1 MALTP
6 KKTKFRKAQRRR
18 IRGKASRG
26 NTVQFG
32 EFGLQMLEVGFLKTN
47 QIESARKALAHFVK
61 RGGKIWVRGCADKP
75 YTARAAETRMGG
87 GKGAPVGYYLPVRIG
102 QIVFEIAGVSA
113 KDAEEGF
120 NLAAYKLP
128 LKVRMVKRV

>member
-6 KKTKFRKAQRRR
+6 KKTKFRKSQRRR
-18 IRGKASRG
+18 LRGRACRG
-26 NTVQFG
+26 NSVHFG
-32 EFGLQMLEVGFLKTN
+32 EYGLQVLEIGFLKTN

-75 YTARAAETRMGG
+75 YTAKAAETRMGG
-87 GKGAPVGYYLPVRIG
+87 GKGAPVGYLMPIKIG
-102 QIVFEIAGVSA
+102 QILFEIAGVSE

-120 NLAAYKLP
+120 HLAAYKLP